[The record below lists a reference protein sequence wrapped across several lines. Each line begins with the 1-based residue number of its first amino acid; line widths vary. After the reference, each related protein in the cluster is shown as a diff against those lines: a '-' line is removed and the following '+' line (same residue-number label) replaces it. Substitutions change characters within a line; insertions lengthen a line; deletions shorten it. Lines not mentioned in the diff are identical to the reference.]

1 MTPDEYNAELTRI
14 LEEMTQN
21 RNKYNE
27 GIKEMKKLR
36 DERDGLDE
44 KVKKTKRGVIQ
55 RIWETI

>member
-36 DERDGLDE
+36 DKRDGLDE
-44 KVKKTKRGVIQ
+44 KVKKSEIDARMKHLLS
-55 RIWETI
+55 